1 MKLVKGVKRNF
12 RSFQWR
18 REALRRQ
25 EKYGLRNRQGDGQL
39 RRLYRLSLANF
50 TGILKSRRRKMPR
63 FALRKAKP
71 RNIPI
76 WGKRGLPDLGLGRS
90 TPEQDLASYHDC
102 LS

>member
-1 MKLVKGVKRNF
+1 
-12 RSFQWR
+12 
-18 REALRRQ
+18 
-25 EKYGLRNRQGDGQL
+25 
-39 RRLYRLSLANF
+39 LSLANF

-90 TPEQDLASYHDC
+90 TPEQDPASYHDC